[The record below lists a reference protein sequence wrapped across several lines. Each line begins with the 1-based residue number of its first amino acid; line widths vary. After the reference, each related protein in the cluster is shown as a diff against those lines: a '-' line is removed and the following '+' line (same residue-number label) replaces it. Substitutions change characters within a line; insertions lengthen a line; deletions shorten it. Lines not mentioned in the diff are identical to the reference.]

1 VPAAAKTSIVG
12 KSDHPLWSHWR
23 GMRQA
28 PGGIDNLVAVPV
40 EGGEPSSRRGPS
52 ILQAQPNQAETFTQ
66 KDFVKYRG

>member
-1 VPAAAKTSIVG
+1 MVTLA
-12 KSDHPLWSHWR
+12 